1 METPGFDVTSA
12 LVQAGPYRLLAERA
26 LRDEPLT
33 RAQALGLLA
42 SPDTDLAPV
51 LWAAFA
57 ARARH
62 FARRVKVCVLQMAG

>member
-12 LVQAGPYRLLAERA
+12 LAQAGPYRPLAEHA
-26 LRDEPLT
+26 LRDEPLA
-33 RAQALGLLA
+33 RDQALALLA
-42 SPDTDLAPV
+42 SPDADLAAV

-62 FARRVKVCVLQMAG
+62 FGRRV